1 MLLSIIIPTYN
12 SASHI
17 AHCLSLIQQQLGENH
32 HCEVVVV
39 DGKST
44 DETLTIVESFTQK
57 IPQLRWISEKD
68 KGIYDAM
75 NKGMALAHGKFLY
88 FLGADDEIT
97 FTINQITPI
106 LQNENT
112 IYYGNVLLKNTQTLY
127 DGAFTTA
134 KLIEQNI
141 CHQAIF
147 YPKKIVEQHPYNLKY
162 KLLADYE
169 LNLKLWSKYKF
180 EYVDL
185 TIAVYSN
192 DGISTQV
199 KDVQFKSDFLSI
211 LYKYLGIKYVIIKI
225 YNKLKRT
232 LQ

>member
-75 NKGMALAHGKFLY
+75 NKGIALAHGKFLY

-134 KLIEQNI
+134 KLIEKNI
-141 CHQAIF
+141 C
-147 YPKKIVEQHPYNLKY
+147 N
-162 KLLADYE
+162 
-169 LNLKLWSKYKF
+169 
-180 EYVDL
+180 
-185 TIAVYSN
+185 
-192 DGISTQV
+192 
-199 KDVQFKSDFLSI
+199 FLS
-211 LYKYLGIKYVIIKI
+211 
-225 YNKLKRT
+225 
-232 LQ
+232 